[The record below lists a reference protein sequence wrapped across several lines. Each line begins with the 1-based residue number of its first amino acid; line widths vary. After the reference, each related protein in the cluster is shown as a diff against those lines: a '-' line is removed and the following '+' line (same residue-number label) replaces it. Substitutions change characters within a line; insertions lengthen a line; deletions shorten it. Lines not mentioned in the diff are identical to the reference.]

1 MEVKEELTDNS
12 YSDSIELIENKFPI
26 SLEECINRESQTWT
40 GRPVEIKNKTE
51 SEVSNRNL
59 GISQID
65 PVNGIKN
72 TFFHI
77 QSGNYPIK
85 DVNLKSFVC
94 ENSNLIA
101 DISNASCSN
110 SLAQITEK
118 ENTKNETKSKKRYP
132 CPICGKNFTRSN
144 TRKKHVG
151 LHFHKRLVVCLFCGR
166 TFNQLKH
173 YLLHNY
179 IHSVKKKRTKWPAT
193 NYVNKSVPDDGLT
206 NGISNKTE
214 AIIPVLE
221 FDCDICGE
229 LFETED
235 RLQEHLKTHPILFNC
250 DICSKSFS
258 RKSSLTQHKLIH
270 FGPQFYCDICSKPF
284 KSKSNRN
291 RHLLTHSQTRN
302 LFFKCTACLQKFNKA
317 SSFVNHWI
325 THQEKAK
332 LQCKLCNKT
341 FNKTQDIFEHCKN
354 HFYMKNRLQCKICPT
369 WFIQKK
375 QHQNHMKM
383 HAQGLPPGIC
393 CSYCLENFSDHDELS
408 KHIETHEKPFQCGI
422 CLLLFKEYSQLSQ
435 HIEKHTDKHTNINCP
450 FCTATF
456 HTDYL
461 ADHIE
466 NKHSDMKET
475 GTKKPFSCSYCSMF
489 FTTESD
495 LKNHLAE
502 GSRKACCKI
511 CSIDI
516 CSLEYLIK
524 HLQDTHIGSK
534 SPFSCVICTR
544 EYSEKDSLV
553 NHLLSEQGNDLLDYF
568 KQCEICH
575 WNFFDEGDFTA
586 HWKLYHLPVNSDWTE
601 QQDVTES
608 NIVKDNNEDFKDE
621 FDIIYQAL
629 EIKEDKVE
637 YSGYFDL
644 C

>member
-1 MEVKEELTDNS
+1 MEAKTENTENS
-12 YSDSIELIENKFPI
+12 CSGTIEIIENKFPI
-26 SLEECINRESQTWT
+26 SLEECINRESKKWT
-40 GRPVEIKNKTE
+40 PVEIINKTKYEE
-51 SEVSNRNL
+51 SNPIFGTS
-59 GISQID
+59 
-65 PVNGIKN
+65 PVNGIEN
-72 TFFHI
+72 NFFHI
-77 QSGNYPIK
+77 QSTNYPKK
-85 DVNLKSFVC
+85 DVDPKVC
-94 ENSNLIA
+94 ENSLLTEA
-101 DISNASCSN
+101 DNSISPCSN
-110 SLAQITEK
+110 NLAQIVEMET
-118 ENTKNETKSKKRYP
+118 TKNGIKNKKHYP
-132 CPICGKNFTRSN
+132 CPICGKNFARSN
-144 TRKKHVG
+144 SRKKHLG
-151 LHFHKRLVVCLFCGR
+151 LHFLNRSIVCSFCGR
-166 TFNQLKH
+166 IFIQQKH
-173 YLLHNY
+173 YLIHNF
-179 IHSVKKKRTKWPAT
+179 IHAVKKKRTKWPT
-193 NYVNKSVPDDGLT
+193 VEYVNKSMPDDS
-206 NGISNKTE
+206 ISIKTE
-214 AIIPVLE
+214 TIKPTFE

-229 LFETED
+229 RFDTED
-235 RLQEHLKTHPILFNC
+235 RLQNHLKTHPILFNC

-270 FGPQFYCDICSKPF
+270 FGPQFYCEICSKPF

-302 LFFKCTACLQKFNKA
+302 LFFKCTACVQKFNK
-317 SSFVNHWI
+317 STSFVNHWI

-341 FNKTQDIFEHCKN
+341 FNKTRDIFEHCKN
-354 HFYMKNRLQCKICPT
+354 HFYIKNRLQCEICPT

-375 QHQNHMKM
+375 QHQNHLKM
-383 HAQGLPPGIC
+383 HAQGIPPGIC
-393 CSYCLENFSDHDELS
+393 CTYCLENYTNDDELS
-408 KHIETHEKPFQCGI
+408 KHTEIHEKPFQCGI
-422 CLLLFKEYSQLSQ
+422 CLLLFKEYSQLCQ

-466 NKHSDMKET
+466 NKHSDMKEG
-475 GTKKPFSCSYCSMF
+475 GTKKSFTCNYCSMF

-516 CSLEYLIK
+516 CSLENLIK
-524 HLQDTHIGSK
+524 HIRETHIGAK
-534 SPFSCVICTR
+534 NPFACVICTR
-544 EYSEKDSLV
+544 EYADKDGLV

-575 WNFFDEGDFTA
+575 WNFFDEGDFTT
-586 HWKLYHLPVNSDWTE
+586 HWKQYHQSVISDFN
-601 QQDVTES
+601 DYKDISDS
-608 NIVKDNNEDFKDE
+608 NIIVKEEDFKDE